1 VGRTNWQISRRFGM
15 TRVVVGALVVGLL
28 GFTAASAEELK
39 GKVKDVD
46 KDKNTITLT
55 VDGKDTTYTVGKD
68 ASFVTVSLEK
78 GKKGKVNEKLTPI
91 DGGITGI
98 KAGTDVTVLTDKQ
111 DDKDVITSVKVSDG
125 KPATTKKKKK
135 KNPE

>member
-1 VGRTNWQISRRFGM
+1 M
-15 TRVVVGALVVGLL
+15 TRALVGALVVGLL
-28 GFTAASAEELK
+28 GFTAASAEEIK
-39 GKVKDVD
+39 GKVKETD

-55 VDGKDTTYTVGKD
+55 VDGKDTTYGVGKD

-91 DGGITGI
+91 EGGLTGI
-98 KAGTDVTVLTDKQ
+98 KAGTEVTVLTDKQ

-125 KPATTKKKKK
+125 KPAAPKKKK

>member
-1 VGRTNWQISRRFGM
+1 MI
-15 TRVVVGALVVGLL
+15 RVLVGALVVGLL
-28 GFTAASAEELK
+28 AVGAATAEELK
-39 GKVKDVD
+39 GKIKDID
-46 KDKNTITLT
+46 KAKNTITLT

-91 DGGITGI
+91 DGGINGI
-98 KAGTDVTVLTDKQ
+98 KAGTEVTVLTDKQ

-125 KPATTKKKKK
+125 KPATAKKKK